1 MRKAQVVTA
10 LQATGYNIMKT
21 VIYFNREV

>member
-10 LQATGYNIMKT
+10 LQATGNNITKT
-21 VIYFNREV
+21 VIYCNREV